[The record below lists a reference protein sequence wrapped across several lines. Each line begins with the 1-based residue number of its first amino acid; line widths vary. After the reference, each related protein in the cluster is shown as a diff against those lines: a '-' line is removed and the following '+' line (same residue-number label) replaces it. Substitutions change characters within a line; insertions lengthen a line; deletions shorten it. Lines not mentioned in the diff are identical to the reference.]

1 MLKINEKIFEN
12 FFDSPYKGD
21 KVNVLFC
28 GMICRIILPFILI
41 WSVVFSTVCA
51 SAANTSTD
59 KVKENILDAI
69 EKKYTGKSFEASF
82 TQSVT
87 LVAIDNTQKA
97 SGKASFSH
105 PGKMRWEYLE
115 PERHEIIT
123 NGSSLWI
130 YRPELNQVM
139 QSDTA
144 SFFKPGSGGD
154 FLSDISLVR
163 KNYIISI
170 KAVTA
175 EYVEIKLI
183 SKQETHNFSSI
194 VIRISQKNSEI
205 ERVFSYN
212 TYDDTTTLF
221 EFSDIQFKEID
232 PAIFEFN
239 PPERSDI
246 IKMD

>member
-12 FFDSPYKGD
+12 FFDSPHKGD
-21 KVNVLFC
+21 KVNSLFH
-28 GMICRIILPFILI
+28 RIICWIIF
-41 WSVVFSTVCA
+41 SVIMGCCVFSSISSA
-51 SAANTSTD
+51 SATD
-59 KVKENILDAI
+59 TDRIKEDILDAI
-69 EKKYTGKSFEASF
+69 EKKYTAKSFEATF

-87 LVAIDNTQKA
+87 LVAIDSTQKA

-115 PERHEIIT
+115 PDHHEIIT
-123 NGSSLWI
+123 NGRSLWI

-139 QSDTA
+139 QGDTV

-175 EYVEIKLI
+175 EYVEIKLV
-183 SKQETHNFSSI
+183 SKKETHNFSSI

-205 ERVFSYN
+205 KRVFTHN
-212 TYDDTTTLF
+212 AYDDTTTLF

-239 PPERSDI
+239 PPERLDI

>member
-12 FFDSPYKGD
+12 FFDSPHAGD
-21 KVNVLFC
+21 KENSLFRW
-28 GMICRIILPFILI
+28 IIRRIVFPVILSCCVF
-41 WSVVFSTVCA
+41 FSTA
-51 SAANTSTD
+51 SATD
-59 KVKENILDAI
+59 TDRIKEDILDAI
-69 EKKYTGKSFEASF
+69 EKKYTGKSFEAAF

-87 LVAIDNTQKA
+87 LVAIDSTQKA

-115 PERHEIIT
+115 PDHHEIIT
-123 NGSSLWI
+123 NGRSLWI
-130 YRPELNQVM
+130 YRPELNQAM
-139 QSDTA
+139 QGDTA
-144 SFFKPGSGGD
+144 SFFKAGSGGD

-175 EYVEIKLI
+175 EYVEIKLV
-183 SKQETHNFSSI
+183 SKKETHNFSSI
-194 VIRISQKNSEI
+194 VIRISQKNNEI
-205 ERVFSYN
+205 KRVFTHN
-212 TYDDTTTLF
+212 AYDDTTTLF

-232 PAIFEFN
+232 PDVFEFN
-239 PPERSDI
+239 PPERLDI